1 MRKRIIF
8 LFVAFF
14 LLIAGQ
20 TVWSQEEKKAK
31 KVKIQEMEAVI
42 SDVGQRT
49 ISYTYERKGKT
60 RTEVVGIGDQTY
72 IEKIAREKI
81 GLKNLQKGD
90 KVYLRYKDGA
100 YEPALSVQVIG
111 KEEKKKGKEE
121 KK

>member
-1 MRKRIIF
+1 MRALRLLLALGV
-8 LFVAFF
+8 LFSLTAVSSA
-14 LLIAGQ
+14 Q
-20 TVWSQEEKKAK
+20 QEKKAK
-31 KVKIQEMEAVI
+31 KVRDVEAVI